1 MVQSQINPSINF
13 PDIRYIDQVDIGFNA
28 PLYKIELYNK
38 PIVIGIGQI
47 NTNFQEEANIVYFPI
62 YLIDKK
68 RVKLQIGVFE
78 VLSSNLSNILD
89 KFGDLDLNLIDQPLI
104 YSFIKSNLA
113 LLTNNS
119 DLFDKDEKK
128 LSKISEEVDEIT
140 EEGKEVTKI
149 IDKAQEIKE
158 GESEEEVEEEDR
170 EREREDS
177 EGEGEEEE
185 EEGIDPEALDYYGPD
200 QELEEKIEIKPTKDV
215 DEFKISAK
223 EYYKEQNEF
232 LLGKTTKWIEKYFK
246 NNNFDVINNE
256 GGGDCLFC
264 IIRDGLETV
273 GIKKTVK
280 ELRISLAS
288 EADQELF
295 ENYRAQYEM
304 YKSAIEIT
312 NEELQVLI
320 KRNKELKV
328 LLSSTSDRSEHKK
341 IIEEA
346 SVIKK
351 EFESLKEQLSLQK
364 QLFEEFKKLK
374 NVKNLIQFKEFIESP
389 DYWADTWAISTLE
402 RLLNIKLIIFSK
414 EEYNSKDL
422 DGKPKEISVDEKNI
436 ILCGQLNDPILESRG
451 KFEPTYYIMTE
462 YDGVHYQLITYKKRG
477 AFTFNQLPFKVKEL
491 IAEKCLEGE
500 SGAFV
505 LIPDF
510 QEFKG
515 SQEEILEGG
524 GLNLIS
530 DPINPLFNDNIV
542 FLFCSKSLDQLPGKG
557 NGEKISAKDI
567 NNFSKLAGKKDWRKK
582 LSDLYEGD
590 ELKIDGKKWKT
601 VEHYLNANKFK
612 NGFPSF
618 YNQFSLDSNSSISQN
633 PFLAKAAGTKKG
645 KYKDKQIRPSHIVID
660 EIYYTKLPEYIHK
673 AYYTKFIQNPELK
686 EILKSTGKSKLMK
699 YKRGQKPE
707 VATELMKIR
716 KLIK

>member
-28 PLYKIELYNK
+28 PLYKMELYNK

-68 RVKLQIGVFE
+68 RVKLQIGIFE

-113 LLTNNS
+113 LLTNSS

-158 GESEEEVEEEDR
+158 GESEEEVEEELE
-170 EREREDS
+170 EREEEDS
-177 EGEGEEEE
+177 EGEGEEE
-185 EEGIDPEALDYYGPD
+185 GVDQEALDYYGPD

-256 GGGDCLFC
+256 AGGDCLFC

-288 EADQELF
+288 EANQELF

-304 YKSAIEIT
+304 YKSAIDIT

-341 IIEEA
+341 IIQEA
-346 SVIKK
+346 SVVKK

-374 NVKNLIQFKEFIESP
+374 NIKNLVQFKEFIESP

-402 RLLNIKLIIFSK
+402 RLLNIKLIIFSR

-422 DGKPKEISVDEKNI
+422 EGKPKEITVDEKNI

-491 IAEKCLEGE
+491 VAEKCLEGE

-582 LSDLYEGD
+582 LSDLYQGD

-618 YNQFSLDSNSSISQN
+618 YNQFSLDSNSSISEN

>member
-1 MVQSQINPSINF
+1 MVQSQLNPSINF

-28 PLYKIELYNK
+28 PLYKMELYNK

-68 RVKLQIGVFE
+68 RVKLQIGIFE
-78 VLSSNLSNILD
+78 VLSTNLSNILD

-113 LLTNNS
+113 LLTNSS

-158 GESEEEVEEEDR
+158 GESEEEVEEEE
-170 EREREDS
+170 EREEQDS
-177 EGEGEEEE
+177 EGEGEGEE
-185 EEGIDPEALDYYGPD
+185 EEGIDPEALDYYGLD

-288 EADQELF
+288 EANQELF

-346 SVIKK
+346 SVVKK

-582 LSDLYEGD
+582 LSDLYQGD

-645 KYKDKQIRPSHIVID
+645 KYKDKQIRPTHIVID

-686 EILKSTGKSKLMK
+686 EILKTTGKSKLMK

>member
-28 PLYKIELYNK
+28 PLYKMELYNK

-68 RVKLQIGVFE
+68 RVKLQIGIFE

-113 LLTNNS
+113 LLTNS
-119 DLFDKDEKK
+119 SELFEKDEKK

-158 GESEEEVEEEDR
+158 GESEEEVEEEVE
-170 EREREDS
+170 EREEEDS
-177 EGEGEEEE
+177 EGKGE

-200 QELEEKIEIKPTKDV
+200 QELEEKIEIKPTKDG

-288 EADQELF
+288 EASQELF

-304 YKSAIEIT
+304 YKSAIDIT

-346 SVIKK
+346 SVVKK

-374 NVKNLIQFKEFIESP
+374 NIKNLVQFKEFIESP

-402 RLLNIKLIIFSK
+402 RLLNIKLIIFSR

-422 DGKPKEISVDEKNI
+422 DGKPKEITVDEKNI

-491 IAEKCLEGE
+491 VAEKCLEGE

-645 KYKDKQIRPSHIVID
+645 KYKDKQVRPSHIVID

-686 EILKSTGKSKLMK
+686 ETLKSTGKSKLMK

-707 VATELMKIR
+707 IATELMKIR

>member
-1 MVQSQINPSINF
+1 
-13 PDIRYIDQVDIGFNA
+13 
-28 PLYKIELYNK
+28 
-38 PIVIGIGQI
+38 
-47 NTNFQEEANIVYFPI
+47 
-62 YLIDKK
+62 
-68 RVKLQIGVFE
+68 
-78 VLSSNLSNILD
+78 
-89 KFGDLDLNLIDQPLI
+89 
-104 YSFIKSNLA
+104 
-113 LLTNNS
+113 
-119 DLFDKDEKK
+119 
-128 LSKISEEVDEIT
+128 
-140 EEGKEVTKI
+140 
-149 IDKAQEIKE
+149 
-158 GESEEEVEEEDR
+158 
-170 EREREDS
+170 
-177 EGEGEEEE
+177 
-185 EEGIDPEALDYYGPD
+185 
-200 QELEEKIEIKPTKDV
+200 V

-232 LLGKTTKWIEKYFK
+232 LLGKTTKWIEQYFKYFK

-346 SVIKK
+346 SVVKK

>member
-28 PLYKIELYNK
+28 PLYNMELYNK

-47 NTNFQEEANIVYFPI
+47 NTNFQEQDNIVYFPI

-68 RVKLQIGVFE
+68 RVKLQIGIFE

-128 LSKISEEVDEIT
+128 LSKISEEVDEIS

-158 GESEEEVEEEDR
+158 GESEEEVEER
-170 EREREDS
+170 EEEDS
-177 EGEGEEEE
+177 EGEGEEE
-185 EEGIDPEALDYYGPD
+185 GVDPEALDYYGPD
-200 QELEEKIEIKPTKDV
+200 EELEEKIEIKPTKDG

-288 EADQELF
+288 EASQELF

-304 YKSAIEIT
+304 YKSAIDIT

-346 SVIKK
+346 SVVKK

-374 NVKNLIQFKEFIESP
+374 NIKNLVQFKEFIESP

-422 DGKPKEISVDEKNI
+422 YGKPKEITVDEKNI

-491 IAEKCLEGE
+491 VAEKCLEGE

-582 LSDLYEGD
+582 LSDLYVGD
-590 ELKIDGKKWKT
+590 EVKIDGKKWKT

-645 KYKDKQIRPSHIVID
+645 KYKDKQVRPSHIVID

-673 AYYTKFIQNPELK
+673 AYYSKFIQNPELK
-686 EILKSTGKSKLMK
+686 ETLKNTGKSKLMK

>member
-13 PDIRYIDQVDIGFNA
+13 PHIRYIDQVDIGFNA

-47 NTNFQEEANIVYFPI
+47 NTNFQEEANIVYYPI

-158 GESEEEVEEEDR
+158 GESEEEVEEEER
-170 EREREDS
+170 EREEEDS
-177 EGEGEEEE
+177 EGEGEGE

-288 EADQELF
+288 EANQELF

-346 SVIKK
+346 SVVKK

-364 QLFEEFKKLK
+364 ELFEEFKKLK

>member
-28 PLYKIELYNK
+28 PLYKMELYNK

-68 RVKLQIGVFE
+68 RVKLQIGIFE

-113 LLTNNS
+113 LLTNS
-119 DLFDKDEKK
+119 SELFEKDEKK

-140 EEGKEVTKI
+140 EEEKEVTKI

-158 GESEEEVEEEDR
+158 GESEEEVEEEVE
-170 EREREDS
+170 EREEEDS
-177 EGEGEEEE
+177 EGEGE

-200 QELEEKIEIKPTKDV
+200 QELEEKIEIKPTKDG

-288 EADQELF
+288 EASQELF

-304 YKSAIEIT
+304 YKSAIDIT

-346 SVIKK
+346 SVVKK

-374 NVKNLIQFKEFIESP
+374 NIKNLVQFKEFIESP
-389 DYWADTWAISTLE
+389 DYWADTWAVSTLE
-402 RLLNIKLIIFSK
+402 RLLNIKLIIFSR

-422 DGKPKEISVDEKNI
+422 DGKPKEITVDEKNI

-491 IAEKCLEGE
+491 VAEKCLEGE

-645 KYKDKQIRPSHIVID
+645 KYKDKQVRPSHIVID

-686 EILKSTGKSKLMK
+686 ETLKSTGKSKLMK

-707 VATELMKIR
+707 IATELMKIR

>member
-1 MVQSQINPSINF
+1 
-13 PDIRYIDQVDIGFNA
+13 
-28 PLYKIELYNK
+28 
-38 PIVIGIGQI
+38 
-47 NTNFQEEANIVYFPI
+47 
-62 YLIDKK
+62 
-68 RVKLQIGVFE
+68 
-78 VLSSNLSNILD
+78 
-89 KFGDLDLNLIDQPLI
+89 
-104 YSFIKSNLA
+104 
-113 LLTNNS
+113 
-119 DLFDKDEKK
+119 
-128 LSKISEEVDEIT
+128 
-140 EEGKEVTKI
+140 
-149 IDKAQEIKE
+149 
-158 GESEEEVEEEDR
+158 
-170 EREREDS
+170 
-177 EGEGEEEE
+177 
-185 EEGIDPEALDYYGPD
+185 
-200 QELEEKIEIKPTKDV
+200 V

-273 GIKKTVK
+273 GIK
-280 ELRISLAS
+280 
-288 EADQELF
+288 

-346 SVIKK
+346 SVVKK

-530 DPINPLFNDNIV
+530 DPINPLFEGGGLNLISDPINPLFNDNIV

-590 ELKIDGKKWKT
+590 ELKIDGKKW
-601 VEHYLNANKFK
+601 K

>member
-28 PLYKIELYNK
+28 PLYKMELYNK

-68 RVKLQIGVFE
+68 RVKLQIGIFE

-113 LLTNNS
+113 LLTNS
-119 DLFDKDEKK
+119 SELFEKDEKK

-158 GESEEEVEEEDR
+158 GESEEEVEEEVE
-170 EREREDS
+170 EREEEDS
-177 EGEGEEEE
+177 EGEGEGE

-200 QELEEKIEIKPTKDV
+200 QELEEKIEIKPTKDG

-223 EYYKEQNEF
+223 EYYKEENEF

-288 EADQELF
+288 EASQELF

-304 YKSAIEIT
+304 YKSAIDIT

-346 SVIKK
+346 SVVKK

-374 NVKNLIQFKEFIESP
+374 NIKNLVQFKEFIESP
-389 DYWADTWAISTLE
+389 DYWADTWAVSTLE
-402 RLLNIKLIIFSK
+402 RLLNIKLIIFSR

-422 DGKPKEISVDEKNI
+422 DGKPKEITVDEKNI

-491 IAEKCLEGE
+491 VAEKCLEGE

-645 KYKDKQIRPSHIVID
+645 KYKDKQVRPSHIVID

-686 EILKSTGKSKLMK
+686 ETLKSTGKSKLMK

-707 VATELMKIR
+707 IATELMKIR